1 MNLKSRVI
9 IFLIIFLVLS
19 GILAYS
25 STIQLSP
32 SDAQSLT
39 QSAKNID
46 ESVVGIFKNNV
57 QIALLEFVP
66 GFGPGFSVYS
76 SYDTGLVLAAL
87 AQSNQSSSGITGL
100 ELFLALLLTPIYW
113 IEFTCY
119 SVAVEESISL
129 IISFRNKDF
138 RKNEWKWLVG
148 SILFVV
154 ATLFVSAR
162 LEVQLINLA
171 K

>member
-1 MNLKSRVI
+1 MNLKTRVI
-9 IFLIIFLVLS
+9 IFLIVFLVLS

-66 GFGPGFSVYS
+66 GFGPGFSVYN
-76 SYDTGLVLAAL
+76 SYDTGLVLPLSRNPIRAAPGL
-87 AQSNQSSSGITGL
+87 QGSNYSSLYFSRQSIGL
-100 ELFLALLLTPIYW
+100 NSRAIRSRW
-113 IEFTCY
+113 KR
-119 SVAVEESISL
+119 VSL
-129 IISFRNKDF
+129 
-138 RKNEWKWLVG
+138 
-148 SILFVV
+148 
-154 ATLFVSAR
+154 
-162 LEVQLINLA
+162 
-171 K
+171 